1 MDELLTDLRAARS
14 YLKLAESNLERD
26 NLRESLEWV
35 QNALELNEQLIRQYE
50 LERTHLESI
59 ILG

>member
-1 MDELLTDLRAARS
+1 MDELLADLRAARS

-35 QNALELNEQLIRQYE
+35 QNALELTEQLIRQYE
-50 LERTHLESI
+50 QKRKHLE
-59 ILG
+59 

>member
-26 NLRESLEWV
+26 NLRESSEWV
-35 QNALELNEQLIRQYE
+35 QNALELTEQLIRQYE
-50 LERTHLESI
+50 QERKHLE
-59 ILG
+59 